1 LLFRYVIRGLVRTDY
16 RINTRE
22 SFHVCNLI
30 NDEYGHI
37 WIIDGQIERVFDL
50 NQPDHIEELDKRYRP
65 DYISRAF
72 TGLFRPTSLIQHY
85 GHSKHEIGTEEAPG
99 HTFHF

>member
-1 LLFRYVIRGLVRTDY
+1 MLFRYVIRGLVRTDY

-65 DYISRAF
+65 DYVYEFSLVSVPIRILFS
-72 TGLFRPTSLIQHY
+72 TPWLFR
-85 GHSKHEIGTEEAPG
+85 
-99 HTFHF
+99 